1 VIPPLPAA
9 YFDGRS
15 SVRHVVTL
23 AVVRPGVLRV
33 SGAGIERE
41 ELLSRLEISEAMGSA
56 PRRLTF
62 PDGAVCE
69 VAQQPGLDALL
80 AAAGHGEPLVARIQA
95 RWRWALV
102 SAVALLA
109 LLAGGYRWGLP
120 WAAER
125 IAARMPDAVVASV
138 SQQTLQALEEFLFE
152 PTAVPAPRRQ
162 RVADAFARMRPG
174 AAGAV
179 RHQVLF
185 RSAPGMGANALA
197 LPDGTI
203 VVTDQLVALAGT
215 DDGILAVLA
224 HELGHVHERH
234 GLRLMVESSIVGF
247 ALAWYLGDV
256 SSIAASVPAALLQAR
271 YSRDHERAADAY
283 GARMLQ
289 ANGMS
294 PALLADM
301 LEKLEASHGDGEADQ
316 AGADYLSSHP
326 ATRERIRA
334 LRGAPRD

>member
-1 VIPPLPAA
+1 MIPPLPAV

-15 SVRHVVTL
+15 SVSHAVTL
-23 AVVRPGVLRV
+23 GLARAGVLRV
-33 SGAGIERE
+33 SGPGIERE
-41 ELLSRLEISEAMGSA
+41 ELLSRVEISEAMGNA
-56 PRRLTF
+56 PRRLMF

-69 VAQQPGLDALL
+69 VARQPGLDALL

-109 LLAGGYRWGLP
+109 LLVGGYRWGLP
-120 WAAER
+120 WAAEW
-125 IAARMPDAVVASV
+125 IAARVPAAVVASV
-138 SQQTLQALEEFLFE
+138 SQQTMKALEELLFQ
-152 PTAVPAPRRQ
+152 PTALPAQRQ
-162 RVADAFARMRPG
+162 RRIADAFARMHPA
-174 AAGAV
+174 AAGPV
-179 RHQVLF
+179 QHRVLF
-185 RSAPGMGANALA
+185 RSAPEMGANALA

-203 VVTDQLVALAGT
+203 VVTDELVALAAT

-271 YSRDHERAADAY
+271 YSREHERAADAY
-283 GARMLQ
+283 GARMLK

-301 LEKLEASHGDGEADQ
+301 LEKLQASHADGEADEP
-316 AGADYLSSHP
+316 GRDYLSSHP

-334 LRGAPRD
+334 LREGR